1 MSIGYSLSISIYM
14 YVCMCVRACACL
26 IKRIKGYFR
35 AQSSRKLLPVC
46 SLKRKRKEEM
56 RECLLP
62 YVCSM
67 RKRGG
72 EASRWWSYRWKRNG
86 KREGRVGEEREEQK
100 ESCEPN
106 EHLIK
111 MHINFLFSSGIEP
124 TIWAAF
130 HVPKSVG
137 VYCRFSGFLSFS
149 LSVFR
154 SPCCSLLLPLM
165 WAHCNK
171 FPRDFLRARIENVIC
186 ICIIAI

>member
-1 MSIGYSLSISIYM
+1 MFIALRVQYEKERG
-14 YVCMCVRACACL
+14 
-26 IKRIKGYFR
+26 KGKQMMELQMK
-35 AQSSRKLLPVC
+35 A
-46 SLKRKRKEEM
+46 
-56 RECLLP
+56 
-62 YVCSM
+62 
-67 RKRGG
+67 
-72 EASRWWSYRWKRNG
+72 
-86 KREGRVGEEREEQK
+86 KREEREERVGEEREEQK

-111 MHINFLFSSGIEP
+111 MHINFLFSFGIEP

-154 SPCCSLLLPLM
+154 SSCCSLLLPLM

>member
-1 MSIGYSLSISIYM
+1 
-14 YVCMCVRACACL
+14 
-26 IKRIKGYFR
+26 
-35 AQSSRKLLPVC
+35 
-46 SLKRKRKEEM
+46 M

-67 RKRGG
+67 R
-72 EASRWWSYRWKRNG
+72 
-86 KREGRVGEEREEQK
+86 RERERQADDGVTDESEKGREREERVEEEREEQK

-111 MHINFLFSSGIEP
+111 MHINFLFSFGIEP

-149 LSVFR
+149 LSF
-154 SPCCSLLLPLM
+154 SLSLLL
-165 WAHCNK
+165 
-171 FPRDFLRARIENVIC
+171 IV
-186 ICIIAI
+186 IAINVGTL